1 MKAESFNGIFK
12 GKGER
17 SDCCA
22 EEEKLQ
28 PLFMC
33 INEGVLCPLCN
44 SYPLCPQGS
53 EWSGQS
59 LPVPG
64 SLPIKTLCLAQFFL
78 IPEMEEGLCCRK
90 VYFVLNTSP
99 AP

>member
-1 MKAESFNGIFK
+1 MAFSRVK
-12 GKGER
+12 ER
-17 SDCCA
+17 GQIA
-22 EEEKLQ
+22 VQRKREKSQ
-28 PLFMC
+28 PLSMR
-33 INEGVLCPLCN
+33 INEGVLRPLGN
-44 SYPLCPQGS
+44 SYPLYPQGS
-53 EWSGQS
+53 TWSGQS